1 MTKPGLSAWLSVLDE
16 LAIGRDSM
24 LSVSPL
30 SEVGGAGTI
39 RLVDLTAIT
48 TPMLD
53 DTDTP
58 ADTTSI
64 TSAVP
69 QLEPSSHLT
78 CCCQQD
84 DCSNFK
90 AWKAIILRLE
100 NNFILSAEAGQALLQ
115 HYDALRLLHQDCSA
129 NNEDHD
135 HQFSELLDKN
145 HSLEKTCLLVDTDT
159 ETQRNLYCMQ
169 KLDLALINNE
179 AAEASAFTLHRE
191 LDEARATITRL
202 SANHVDVTTLGTRLS
217 RLNGELDD
225 MQQERDIALI
235 KVSVNESKLK
245 LSMEKASELHS
256 ENRRLRKELRQ
267 KDQLHMDSN
276 ESLLQ
281 GAKSKIQKLAL
292 NATFGSTATSTLEN
306 AELTKALETVYGHN
320 ENLKRHNDE
329 LQALLADAQDEIF
342 TMREEVQVHLANPPI
357 QRLLESNEDQKTW
370 GASTSSLKQDTDPL
384 NPLIPDPCAYQ
395 GNEEQQGEPPI
406 RGLSEFDRDEF
417 NVQIEPELPFVER
430 SMSEVHDLKGQ
441 ITIDPKSKANESL
454 KESIGTTTLIVRFCI
469 SNHANQSNIL

>member
-24 LSVSPL
+24 LSISPL

-58 ADTTSI
+58 TDTTSI

-69 QLEPSSHLT
+69 QLETSSHLT

-100 NNFILSAEAGQALLQ
+100 NNFILSTEAGQALLQ
-115 HYDALRLLHQDCSA
+115 RYDALRLLH
-129 NNEDHD
+129 
-135 HQFSELLDKN
+135 
-145 HSLEKTCLLVDTDT
+145 
-159 ETQRNLYCMQ
+159 Q

-191 LDEARATITRL
+191 LDEAWATITRL
-202 SANHVDVTTLGTRLS
+202 SANHVDITTLGTRLS
-217 RLNGELDD
+217 RLNGKLDD

-245 LSMEKASELHS
+245 LSMDKASELHS

-276 ESLLQ
+276 ELLLQ

-292 NATFGSTATSTLEN
+292 NATVHFNEPRSTDDNYAAHQLGSTATSTLEN

-320 ENLKRHNDE
+320 KNLKRHNNE

-342 TMREEVQVHLANPPI
+342 TMREEVEVHLANPPI

-384 NPLIPDPCAYQ
+384 NPLIPDPRAYQ

-406 RGLSEFDRDEF
+406 RCLSEFDRDEF
-417 NVQIEPELPFVER
+417 NVQIEPELQFVER

-454 KESIGTTTLIVRFCI
+454 KESIGTATLIVRFCI

>member
-1 MTKPGLSAWLSVLDE
+1 
-16 LAIGRDSM
+16 
-24 LSVSPL
+24 
-30 SEVGGAGTI
+30 
-39 RLVDLTAIT
+39 
-48 TPMLD
+48 MLD

-115 HYDALRLLHQDCSA
+115 RYDALRLLYQDCSA

-135 HQFSELLDKN
+135 HRFSELLDKN
-145 HSLEKTCLLVDTDT
+145 HSLEKACLLVDTDT

-202 SANHVDVTTLGTRLS
+202 SANHVDITTLGTRLL

-245 LSMEKASELHS
+245 LSMEKASKLHS

-292 NATFGSTATSTLEN
+292 NATVRLNEPHSTDDNYAAHQLGSTATSTLEN

-342 TMREEVQVHLANPPI
+342 TLREEVEVHLANPPI
-357 QRLLESNEDQKTW
+357 Q
-370 GASTSSLKQDTDPL
+370 
-384 NPLIPDPCAYQ
+384 
-395 GNEEQQGEPPI
+395 
-406 RGLSEFDRDEF
+406 
-417 NVQIEPELPFVER
+417 
-430 SMSEVHDLKGQ
+430 
-441 ITIDPKSKANESL
+441 
-454 KESIGTTTLIVRFCI
+454 
-469 SNHANQSNIL
+469 

>member
-1 MTKPGLSAWLSVLDE
+1 MT
-16 LAIGRDSM
+16 RD
-24 LSVSPL
+24 
-30 SEVGGAGTI
+30 I
-39 RLVDLTAIT
+39 RHIYLFQVDLTAIT

-58 ADTTSI
+58 TDTTSI

-69 QLEPSSHLT
+69 QLETSSHLT

-100 NNFILSAEAGQALLQ
+100 NNFILSTEAGQALLQ
-115 HYDALRLLHQDCSA
+115 RYDALRLLH
-129 NNEDHD
+129 
-135 HQFSELLDKN
+135 
-145 HSLEKTCLLVDTDT
+145 
-159 ETQRNLYCMQ
+159 Q

-191 LDEARATITRL
+191 LDEAWATITRL
-202 SANHVDVTTLGTRLS
+202 SANHVDITTLGTLLS

-245 LSMEKASELHS
+245 LSMDKASELHS

-292 NATFGSTATSTLEN
+292 NATLGSTATSTLEN

-320 ENLKRHNDE
+320 KNLKRHNNE

-342 TMREEVQVHLANPPI
+342 TMREEVEVHLANPPI
-357 QRLLESNEDQKTW
+357 Q
-370 GASTSSLKQDTDPL
+370 
-384 NPLIPDPCAYQ
+384 
-395 GNEEQQGEPPI
+395 
-406 RGLSEFDRDEF
+406 
-417 NVQIEPELPFVER
+417 
-430 SMSEVHDLKGQ
+430 
-441 ITIDPKSKANESL
+441 
-454 KESIGTTTLIVRFCI
+454 
-469 SNHANQSNIL
+469 